1 MRWQDI
7 EATVHIAVIARTD
20 HTVLIGRGRPIIPI
34 IRPLLH
40 PEIRRHPRIAGQ
52 LYPRI
57 ENPLN
62 EHLRGGCQST
72 DRFIG

>member
-40 PEIRRHPRIAGQ
+40 PEIRRHPPYRRPIT
-52 LYPRI
+52 P
-57 ENPLN
+57 
-62 EHLRGGCQST
+62 S
-72 DRFIG
+72 DREPSQ